1 MKVKQKT
8 DIVSQEIVDAFGIE
22 VPPNDI
28 DIDGIAE
35 DMCTADYASQLRMTG
50 IYFYR
55 ALYDDKRCSDGYNL
69 SMFLLT
75 LLPLSDSTAEYYRQQ
90 RLDFLNSFSVQQIRL
105 MLFVIMKLS
114 ENKIFGAELTEFI
127 KFWTIRYLE
136 IQEA

>member
-28 DIDGIAE
+28 DIGGIAE
-35 DMCTADYASQLRMTG
+35 DMCTADDASQLRMTG
-50 IYFYR
+50 IYLYR

-127 KFWTIRYLE
+127 NFWTIRYLE
-136 IQEA
+136 IREA

>member
-35 DMCTADYASQLRMTG
+35 DMCTADDASQLRMTG
-50 IYFYR
+50 IYLYR

-90 RLDFLNSFSVQQIRL
+90 RLDFLNSFSAQQIRL

-114 ENKIFGAELTEFI
+114 ENKTLNSEVTEFI
-127 KFWTIRYLE
+127 TFWTSRYLE